1 MIVIILGGVIGVA
14 TIVYLSLQKP
24 EQDSKKNDVIE
35 EDNQCKEKS
44 KVNNEQIQQKTQ
56 EEIEQAQKEFNKQ
69 KQEAVNRKERL
80 LSRLTDKER
89 EIFEGY
95 INDMTKIDDKKTS
108 SSSESFFIEL
118 LFVLAGLVFVY
129 ALVAILGN
137 RFYTPFEI
145 FDILKIYF
153 VGIGGNQQSSQNQN
167 SSPFIINNPSTS
179 GQDL

>member
-24 EQDSKKNDVIE
+24 EQDGQKDGERKD
-35 EDNQCKEKS
+35 DNQSQDQGES
-44 KVNNEQIQQKTQ
+44 NQQIQQKTK
-56 EEIEQAQKEFNKQ
+56 EEIEQAQKEYNQQ
-69 KQEAVNRKERL
+69 KQEAMNRKERL
-80 LSRLTDKER
+80 LSRLSDKER

-95 INDMTKIDDKKTS
+95 ISDMTNDNKNTN
-108 SSSESFFIEL
+108 SFKDSFLIEL
-118 LFVLAGLVFVY
+118 LFIVAGLLFVY

-145 FDILKIYF
+145 FQIVKIYF
-153 VGIGGNQQSSQNQN
+153 EGLGGNQQSSQNQN
-167 SSPFIINNPSTS
+167 SSPFVVNNP